1 MKLLPKLSALA
12 CTIAIAGSA
21 YAENVE
27 LTLIDN
33 LDGVTSSYCIDVKGG
48 NQNVDITKGL
58 QAHTCYSYKGALG
71 ADQIFDTTRF
81 ADNMLYMSE
90 LDVCVQLESLEA
102 GASIG
107 LAACDGNSLQLIAF
121 GEDGSLRAIGAPE
134 MCLTVG
140 ADTSFGRSKVHQI
153 KTLSLQS
160 CSEELSAYQLFR
172 GRVAAD

>member
-1 MKLLPKLSALA
+1 
-12 CTIAIAGSA
+12 
-21 YAENVE
+21 
-27 LTLIDN
+27 
-33 LDGVTSSYCIDVKGG
+33 
-48 NQNVDITKGL
+48 
-58 QAHTCYSYKGALG
+58 
-71 ADQIFDTTRF
+71 
-81 ADNMLYMSE
+81 MSE

-107 LAACDGNSLQLIAF
+107 LAACDGNSLQQISF
-121 GEDGSLRAIGAPE
+121 GDDGSLRAIGAPE

-160 CSEELSAYQLFR
+160 CSEEMSAYQLFR